1 VPEEVGGA
9 GDNYVFLS
17 SMIHAHADDL
27 FQGMKV
33 KGCYQFRLTRN
44 ADLALD
50 SEDVED
56 LARALRGELFSRRY
70 GDAVR
75 LEVADTCPKHLSDY
89 LLKQFNL
96 SETELYQVNGP
107 VNLTRL
113 FSITGLDSHPELQ
126 YTPFTPQIPKLLQN
140 SENIFSVISK
150 QDILLLHPFESFT
163 PVVDLLRQAAKDPHV
178 LAVRQTLYRS
188 GANSEIVDA
197 LVDAARNGKE
207 VTAVIELRALRRR
220 VQPATGQ
227 PPASGR
233 RGGDLRRGRLQD
245 PRQDDADPAPRA
257 GRDRALR
264 APGYRQLPRRQRPP
278 VHRLQPADLRRRLC
292 EDVGKLFS
300 QLIGMG
306 KTLRMKK
313 LLHAPFTLKKGMLD
327 MIARETQFALDGK
340 PAHIIAKFNS
350 LTDPKIIRALY
361 KASQSGVRIDLVVRG
376 MCCLRPGIAGVSH
389 NIHVRSIIGRFLE
402 HTRVFY
408 FLNGGEEQMFLSSAD
423 WMERNLDKRVE
434 TCFPVEGKKLLLR
447 VKKELELPDRQ
458 HPQLEPAVGRPLR
471 AQHADRQ
478 PEPAQCPGDV
488 AGAAG
493 QPDLPV
499 TRTEEAEKGRS
510 IRIVWRA
517 CSARSGQSHPRQPF
531 RFLAKSAWV
540 SWFRPASFPGT
551 PRPGCC
557 HWRSVPPG
565 HLLGAADVVEQDREA
580 QQHAQ
585 ANQLDAVV
593 AEIGELVL
601 GNVAAVAAHQQRE
614 HLLVFAG
621 EAGQVRVLDQVG
633 AMLVVVVVG
642 DVQAHFMHLGGPAEQ
657 FAPDTV
663 FQIPILGH
671 LIERMQ
677 GLALDPHRLFQ
688 IDVVALHQRGQGA
701 LAHVFVVMATQQVV
715 EHAFT
720 QRAFT
725 MVHALQFEG
734 VEDGFE
740 NRQAGRED
748 GAAVRL
754 DAFEVDLLDVAE
766 LEQFALE
773 PGQAL
778 GVHFPVPWPPAFSAR
793 PMARMVPE
801 EPMASSQVRR
811 CRACSMLM
819 ISRRAAVYAWA

>member
-1 VPEEVGGA
+1 MNTEGQTELVATEAEPIVEQATETPPVPEAHAPAAPEAPAAAQPAIAIPGLDDSSLYIHRELSQLQFNIRVLEQALDESYPLLERLKFLLIFSSNLDEFFEIRVAGLKKQITFAREQAGADGLQPHQALARISELVHGHVDRQYAILNDILLPELEKHQVRFIRRRYWNTKIKVWVRKFFRDEIAPIITPIGLDPTHPFPLLVNKSLNFIVELEGIDAFGRDSGLAIIPAPRLLPRVIKVPEEVGGP

-44 ADLALD
+44 ADLAVD
-50 SEDVED
+50 TEDVED

-96 SETELYQVNGP
+96 QETELYQVNGP

-126 YTPFTPQIPKLLQN
+126 YTPFTPAIPKLLQN
-140 SENIFSVISK
+140 SENIFSVVSK

-207 VTAVIELRALRRR
+207 VTAVIQLRARFDEESNLQLASRLQAAGAVVIYGVVGFKTHAKMMLILRREAGEIVR
-220 VQPATGQ
+220 YAHLGTGNYH
-227 PPASGR
+227 AGNA
-233 RGGDLRRGRLQD
+233 RLYTD
-245 PRQDDADPAPRA
+245 YSLLTSDDA
-257 GRDRALR
+257 
-264 APGYRQLPRRQRPP
+264 
-278 VHRLQPADLRRRLC
+278 LC

-327 MIARETQFALDGK
+327 MILRETQFALEGK

-376 MCCLRPGIAGVSH
+376 MCCLRPGIPGVSH

-434 TCFPVEGKKLLLR
+434 TCFPVEGKKLILR
-447 VKKELELPDRQ
+447 VKKELECYLTDNTHSWSLQSDGRYVRNTPTGNQNPRSAQ
-458 HPQLEPAVGRPLR
+458 ATLLERLS
-471 AQHADRQ
+471 
-478 PEPAQCPGDV
+478 
-488 AGAAG
+488 
-493 QPDLPV
+493 LPV
-499 TRTEEAEKGRS
+499 LT
-510 IRIVWRA
+510 
-517 CSARSGQSHPRQPF
+517 
-531 RFLAKSAWV
+531 V
-540 SWFRPASFPGT
+540 STGP
-551 PRPGCC
+551 
-557 HWRSVPPG
+557 SV
-565 HLLGAADVVEQDREA
+565 
-580 QQHAQ
+580 
-585 ANQLDAVV
+585 
-593 AEIGELVL
+593 
-601 GNVAAVAAHQQRE
+601 
-614 HLLVFAG
+614 
-621 EAGQVRVLDQVG
+621 
-633 AMLVVVVVG
+633 
-642 DVQAHFMHLGGPAEQ
+642 
-657 FAPDTV
+657 
-663 FQIPILGH
+663 
-671 LIERMQ
+671 
-677 GLALDPHRLFQ
+677 
-688 IDVVALHQRGQGA
+688 
-701 LAHVFVVMATQQVV
+701 
-715 EHAFT
+715 
-720 QRAFT
+720 
-725 MVHALQFEG
+725 
-734 VEDGFE
+734 
-740 NRQAGRED
+740 
-748 GAAVRL
+748 
-754 DAFEVDLLDVAE
+754 
-766 LEQFALE
+766 
-773 PGQAL
+773 
-778 GVHFPVPWPPAFSAR
+778 
-793 PMARMVPE
+793 
-801 EPMASSQVRR
+801 
-811 CRACSMLM
+811 
-819 ISRRAAVYAWA
+819 

>member
-1 VPEEVGGA
+1 MNTEGLSEVEVKDAQPVVEQIVETPPELEPVPVVAEAPPVAAPAAVAIPGLDDSSLYIHRELSQLQFNIRVLEQALDESYPLLERLKFLLIFSSNLDEFFEIRVAGLKKQITFAREQAGADGLQPHQALARISELVHGHVDRQYAILNDILLPELEKHQVRFIRRRYWTTKLKTWVRRYFRDEIAPIITPIGLDPTGLAIIPAPRLLPRIIKVPEDVGGA

-96 SETELYQVNGP
+96 NETELYQVNGP

-163 PVVDLLRQAAKDPHV
+163 PVVDLLRQAAKDPNV

-207 VTAVIELRALRRR
+207 VTAVIELRARFDEESNLQLASRLQAAGAVVIYGVVGFKTHAKMMLILRREAGEIVR
-220 VQPATGQ
+220 YAHLGTGNYH
-227 PPASGR
+227 AGNA
-233 RGGDLRRGRLQD
+233 RLYTD
-245 PRQDDADPAPRA
+245 YSLLTSDDA
-257 GRDRALR
+257 
-264 APGYRQLPRRQRPP
+264 
-278 VHRLQPADLRRRLC
+278 LC

-327 MIARETQFALDGK
+327 MIARETQFAIDGK

-361 KASQSGVRIDLVVRG
+361 KASQCGVRIDLVVRG

-434 TCFPVEGKKLLLR
+434 TCFPVEGKKLIMR
-447 VKKELELPDRQ
+447 VKKELESYLTDNTHSWSLQ
-458 HPQLEPAVGRPLR
+458 SDGRYVRNTPTGN
-471 AQHADRQ
+471 QN
-478 PEPAQCPGDV
+478 P
-488 AGAAG
+488 
-493 QPDLPV
+493 
-499 TRTEEAEKGRS
+499 RS
-510 IRIVWRA
+510 
-517 CSARSGQSHPRQPF
+517 
-531 RFLAKSAWV
+531 
-540 SWFRPASFPGT
+540 
-551 PRPGCC
+551 
-557 HWRSVPPG
+557 
-565 HLLGAADVVEQDREA
+565 
-580 QQHAQ
+580 AQ
-585 ANQLDAVV
+585 A
-593 AEIGELVL
+593 I
-601 GNVAAVAAHQQRE
+601 
-614 HLLVFAG
+614 
-621 EAGQVRVLDQVG
+621 
-633 AMLVVVVVG
+633 
-642 DVQAHFMHLGGPAEQ
+642 
-657 FAPDTV
+657 
-663 FQIPILGH
+663 
-671 LIERMQ
+671 
-677 GLALDPHRLFQ
+677 
-688 IDVVALHQRGQGA
+688 
-701 LAHVFVVMATQQVV
+701 
-715 EHAFT
+715 
-720 QRAFT
+720 
-725 MVHALQFEG
+725 
-734 VEDGFE
+734 
-740 NRQAGRED
+740 
-748 GAAVRL
+748 
-754 DAFEVDLLDVAE
+754 LLDR
-766 LEQFALE
+766 LSN
-773 PGQAL
+773 
-778 GVHFPVPWPPAFSAR
+778 PVLS
-793 PMARMVPE
+793 
-801 EPMASSQVRR
+801 VR
-811 CRACSMLM
+811 
-819 ISRRAAVYAWA
+819 